1 METISLTA
9 KEYAEQNGIALP
21 TAYLW
26 LKKAGLKPK
35 APEHGGQSVTGK
47 YDNKILELRSNGLKY
62 SEIARMLRTDIKHI
76 KARCKR
82 LGVEYSESEKSL
94 TETDYNNKIKTK
106 GFEYISGYE
115 NRESIITIRCLKCGT
130 ISQRKYRYILESPG
144 CSVCQRNK
152 RELKKKAREIE
163 KQRRQQEIKK
173 QKEIAAQKKI
183 KEAEERISNG
193 KQMAFGSCP
202 ICGSLFYGNKI
213 YCSAKCRTKQ
223 ERRNKETRR
232 RINIQKN
239 IVDRNITL
247 EEVYRRDEGIC
258 YLCGEACEWEDF
270 TKSNE
275 IFIAG
280 AKYPSIDHVKPLSK
294 GGKHSWGNV
303 RLAHFYCNT
312 LKRDR

>member
-9 KEYAEQNGIALP
+9 REYAEQNGIALP

-35 APEHGGQSVTGK
+35 APEHGGQKTVGK
-47 YDNKILELRSNGLKY
+47 YDKLLRQYREQGLKY
-62 SEIARMLRTDIKHI
+62 YEIAKILGKDRRNIQT
-76 KARCKR
+76 RCKQ
-82 LGVEYSESEKSL
+82 LGLEYSEDEKPKP
-94 TETDYNNKIKTK
+94 EYEERVKKK

-130 ISQRKYRYILESPG
+130 VSQRKYKNILENPG
-144 CSVCQRNK
+144 CPVCQRDK

-173 QKEIAAQKKI
+173 QKENAAQKKI

-202 ICGSLFYGNKI
+202 ICGSLFYGDKI
-213 YCSAKCRTKQ
+213 YCSTKCRTKQ

-270 TKSNE
+270 IKSNE
-275 IFIAG
+275 VFIAG